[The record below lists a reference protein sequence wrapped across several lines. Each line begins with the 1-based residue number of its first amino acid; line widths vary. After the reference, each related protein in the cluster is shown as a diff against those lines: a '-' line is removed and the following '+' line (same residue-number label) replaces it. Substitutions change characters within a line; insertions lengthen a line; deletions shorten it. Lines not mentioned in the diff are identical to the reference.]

1 MTTVLPSEPMLSL
14 LLLLRLGCEAARC
27 HRRARGADTAMP
39 AACVCPLRRA
49 FPAARSAVVPVKFVS
64 LSYPFTVAACQV
76 SCDDSVA
83 RMTIDFL
90 SLYSR
95 SYLRLVSRRG
105 FILTVNIKRRRH
117 QCHYVPEVDD
127 DHDAICVDLQR
138 SYLPRATKWA
148 VAGNVLQ
155 SVTASVCLSAFC
167 THGFYAS
174 SCLSANFKTLQ
185 FFWNR

>member
-76 SCDDSVA
+76 GCDDSVA

-155 SVTASVCLSAFC
+155 SVTASVCLSVRFLHARFLC
-167 THGFYAS
+167 V
-174 SCLSANFKTLQ
+174 
-185 FFWNR
+185 

>member
-1 MTTVLPSEPMLSL
+1 LPPPSARRRHRDAGG
-14 LLLLRLGCEAARC
+14 LRLSTQACISRRSIRRCARQ
-27 HRRARGADTAMP
+27 
-39 AACVCPLRRA
+39 
-49 FPAARSAVVPVKFVS
+49 FVS

-76 SCDDSVA
+76 GCDDSVA

-174 SCLSANFKTLQ
+174 N
-185 FFWNR
+185 